1 MTTRMEQTP
10 PWAQTGGA
18 ISVDAGAYRRTVQA
32 LQAPT
37 SVDAT
42 QVAQVLDLI
51 MRARAEGGDV
61 RALEPTAPPEVREPA
76 FAALLRPAIAA
87 GRITGVTMADPDTL
101 RRLYRASLGWGDVVQ
116 PLLDDPD
123 VTEVKVIG
131 CTVMAHSAR
140 GQIVRPRAF
149 ADVGEPLSR
158 VQALAQLLGIVW
170 DAANPSVTLPLAYK
184 TRLHA
189 TRPPLLPE
197 GDLLLVLRRGR
208 RRGWRLH
215 DLVERGA
222 MDAPAADLLAALI
235 GVGASAVIVGPQD
248 SGKTT
253 LLEALLH
260 AVPGDRHIV
269 LVEDATDELTLDH
282 PLVTRLQVHAHADQ
296 PIASGFTLIMRE
308 ALRMTPD
315 VLAPTEVRGAEASA
329 VLQIA
334 EAGRPTLT
342 TIHARTPQA
351 GMRRLARLATTD
363 APGNTFAG
371 RFDVALQTAGESVH
385 LVVQMVD
392 AARVGRRMLLGVWA
406 LAGVDGATG
415 GVRLVPLIEAD
426 FDAGAPGGVRW
437 RVHARLDGDRLA
449 WGDGTE
455 RTPPQLAAL
464 LAANGG
470 GGRMR
475 AATDAAALQVDRLLA
490 EAEGALDRPGQAAR
504 AVEALTRAARMDP
517 TNALIWTLTERA
529 LLLAPD
535 LAQQATAQAQQLC
548 ARLQEALE
556 RQDAGAAQEVR
567 AAAEQGDVAVRAV
580 LARDGGWRDLTT
592 RLDAMHAAATEA
604 ATALA
609 TAYARATTQRDLRG
623 ALEAVRPFD
632 TRLLPRA
639 TALEVVKARTGLLQA
654 LLRRDDAAAG
664 DRALLERQLAAL
676 GAEQERL
683 ERLEAGRAAGSAD
696 AAPDGA
702 AGHAPAGA
710 AAYPPG
716 AHAPAGAAGVGTANG
731 GMDGG
736 PPSGGGAAAGG
747 LDLPD
752 TATLVALVA
761 RRAVAAGSA
770 AAPDGVAAHAPPGT
784 GSGGTPGMGS
794 GGTPGTGSGGTPG
807 TGSGG
812 TPGTGSG
819 GTPGTG
825 SGGTPGTGSGGTP
838 GTAGNADGGHDDP
851 ALPFRCDS
859 SHDIGAWSQLWS
871 EFRRDA
877 DDRGASAGKRQEG
890 R

>member
-1 MTTRMEQTP
+1 MTTRLSSAAP
-10 PWAQTGGA
+10 PWTQGGGA
-18 ISVDAGAYRRTVQA
+18 GSVDAGAYRRTVQA
-32 LQAPT
+32 LQATT

-51 MRARAEGGDV
+51 MQARADGRDV

-87 GRITGVTMADPDTL
+87 GRISGVTMADPDTL

-116 PLLDDPD
+116 PLLDDPE
-123 VTEVKVIG
+123 VTEVKIIG
-131 CTVMAHSAR
+131 CTVVAQSAR
-140 GQIVRPRAF
+140 GQIVQERAF
-149 ADVGEPLSR
+149 ADVAEPLSR
-158 VQALAQLLGIVW
+158 VQALAQLLGVVW

-197 GDLLLVLRRGR
+197 GDVLLVMRRGR

-215 DLVERGA
+215 DLAERGA
-222 MDAPAADLLAALI
+222 LDAPCAELLTALI
-235 GVGASAVIVGPQD
+235 GAGASVVIVGPQD

-260 AVPGDRHIV
+260 AVPADRHIV

-296 PIASGFTLIMRE
+296 PIAFGFTLIMRE

-392 AARVGRRMLLGVWA
+392 AARVGRRMLAGAWA

-415 GVRLVPLIEAD
+415 EVRLAPLITSD
-426 FDAGAPGGVRW
+426 FDAAAPGGVRW
-437 RVHARLDGDRLA
+437 RVHARMDGDRLA
-449 WGDGTE
+449 WGDGPD

-475 AATDAAALQVDRLLA
+475 AVTDAAALQVARLLA
-490 EAEGALDRPGQAAR
+490 EAEGALDHPGQAAR
-504 AVEALTRAARMDP
+504 AVEALTRAVRLDP
-517 TNALIWTLTERA
+517 ANALIWTLTERA
-529 LLLAPD
+529 LLIAPD

-556 RQDAGAAQEVR
+556 QQDADAAQALR
-567 AAAEQGDVAVRAV
+567 AAAAQGDVATQAA
-580 LARDGGWRDLTT
+580 LARDGVWRDLTT
-592 RLDAMHAAATEA
+592 RLDAMQAADAAAA
-604 ATALA
+604 QALA
-609 TAYARATTQRDLRG
+609 TAYTRATTQRDLRG
-623 ALEAVRPFD
+623 ALEAVRAFD
-632 TRLLPRA
+632 TRTLPRA
-639 TALEVVKARTGLLQA
+639 TALEVVKARIGLLQA

-676 GAEQERL
+676 GMEQERL
-683 ERLEAGRAAGSAD
+683 ARLGAALSPLSPSPPSPPSPPPAAGTAGGMEAGGMERPPPQPATGS
-696 AAPDGA
+696 
-702 AGHAPAGA
+702 
-710 AAYPPG
+710 
-716 AHAPAGAAGVGTANG
+716 
-731 GMDGG
+731 
-736 PPSGGGAAAGG
+736 GGAAAGG

-752 TATLVALVA
+752 TAALVAQVA
-761 RRAVAAGSA
+761 RRAVAAASGA
-770 AAPDGVAAHAPPGT
+770 ALPAAEPPCAALPAAEPPRAAPPAAEPPRAALPAAEPPPPQGGVPAAPAARGAAHAP
-784 GSGGTPGMGS
+784 
-794 GGTPGTGSGGTPG
+794 
-807 TGSGG
+807 
-812 TPGTGSG
+812 
-819 GTPGTG
+819 
-825 SGGTPGTGSGGTP
+825 
-838 GTAGNADGGHDDP
+838 AARDGGRDDS
-851 ALPFRCDS
+851 ALPFHCDS
-859 SHDIGAWSQLWS
+859 AQDVGAWSQIVRQ
-871 EFRRDA
+871 FRRNV
-877 DDRGASAGKRQEG
+877 QEEG
-890 R
+890 

>member
-1 MTTRMEQTP
+1 MTTPIPSSAP
-10 PWAQTGGA
+10 PWTQGGGA
-18 ISVDAGAYRRTVQA
+18 SSIDAGAYRRTVQA
-32 LQAPT
+32 LQATT

-51 MRARAEGGDV
+51 MRERADGRDV

-123 VTEVKVIG
+123 VTEVKIIG
-131 CTVMAHSAR
+131 RTVMAQSAR
-140 GQIVRPRAF
+140 GQIVHPQAF
-149 ADVGEPLSR
+149 ADVAEPLSR
-158 VQALAQLLGIVW
+158 VQALAQLLGVVW

-222 MDAPAADLLAALI
+222 LDAAAADLLAAL
-235 GVGASAVIVGPQD
+235 VGAGASVIIVGPQD

-371 RFDVALQTAGESVH
+371 RFDVALHTAGEGVH

-392 AARVGRRMLLGVWA
+392 AARVGRRMLLGAWA
-406 LAGVDGATG
+406 LAGVDGETS

-426 FDAGAPGGVRW
+426 FDAGVAGGVHW

-449 WGDGTE
+449 WSDGAE

-475 AATDAAALQVDRLLA
+475 ASTDAAALQVSRLLA
-490 EAEGALDRPGQAAR
+490 EAEAALDRPGHAAR
-504 AVEALTRAARMDP
+504 AVEALTRVARMDP

-529 LLLAPD
+529 LLIEPN
-535 LAQQATAQAQQLC
+535 LAQQATAQAQQWR
-548 ARLQEALE
+548 ARMQEALD
-556 RQDAGAAQEVR
+556 RQDADAAQAVQ
-567 AAAEQGDVAVRAV
+567 AAADQSDVTVRIV
-580 LARDGGWRDLTT
+580 LARDSAWRDLTT
-592 RLDAMHAAATEA
+592 RLNAMHAAAAEA

-639 TALEVVKARTGLLQA
+639 TALEVVKARMGLLQA
-654 LLRRDDAAAG
+654 LLRRDDAVSG

-676 GAEQERL
+676 GDEQERL
-683 ERLEAGRAAGSAD
+683 ERLGAGGAVGAAD
-696 AAPDGA
+696 APPSGA
-702 AGHAPAGA
+702 S
-710 AAYPPG
+710 
-716 AHAPAGAAGVGTANG
+716 AHAPPPP
-731 GMDGG
+731 DGG
-736 PPSGGGAAAGG
+736 GTPGTGSDETPVPPSGGGAAAGG

-752 TATLVALVA
+752 TAALVARVA
-761 RRAVAAGSA
+761 RRAVAAASA
-770 AAPDGVAAHAPPGT
+770 ADAPPSGASAHAPPPPGGGTSGT
-784 GSGGTPGMGS
+784 GSGGTPAPPG
-794 GGTPGTGSGGTPG
+794 GGTSGTGSGGTPAPPGGGTSG
-807 TGSGG
+807 TGS
-812 TPGTGSG
+812 
-819 GTPGTG
+819 
-825 SGGTPGTGSGGTP
+825 
-838 GTAGNADGGHDDP
+838 GGHDDP

-859 SHDIGAWSQLWS
+859 SRDIGAWSQMWN

-877 DDRGASAGKRQEG
+877 DDRGASAGMRQEG
-890 R
+890 Q